1 MQPKASIITPLFNSA
16 AFIEQTIKSVLAQ
29 TFKDWEMLII
39 DDASTDAGYDK
50 VLAFA
55 KNEPRIKP
63 YRLEKNSGAGAA
75 RNLGIK
81 NAKAKYITFLDADDL
96 WKPEKLE
103 TQIRFMENSGAK
115 ISFSSYHLID
125 ENGTSLHQNIEALPE
140 VDFKKMLR
148 SNYIGNLTAMYDAQ
162 FFGEVFMPTLRKRQ
176 DWAFWLTLVKK
187 AGIAQG
193 IPEVLADY
201 RVRKNSISSNK
212 VKMLK
217 YNFAV
222 YHQHLGFSKTK
233 SALLMSR
240 FLYEHFFVKPRQ
252 TIATK

>member
-103 TQIRFMENSGAK
+103 TQIRFMEC
-115 ISFSSYHLID
+115 ID
-125 ENGTSLHQNIEALPE
+125 FYP
-140 VDFKKMLR
+140 
-148 SNYIGNLTAMYDAQ
+148 
-162 FFGEVFMPTLRKRQ
+162 
-176 DWAFWLTLVKK
+176 
-187 AGIAQG
+187 
-193 IPEVLADY
+193 
-201 RVRKNSISSNK
+201 
-212 VKMLK
+212 
-217 YNFAV
+217 
-222 YHQHLGFSKTK
+222 
-233 SALLMSR
+233 
-240 FLYEHFFVKPRQ
+240 
-252 TIATK
+252 